1 MADFMSINSTLEGSS
16 AQARAMNRMYGL
28 QRHFYDL
35 SRAYYLLGRDD
46 LIKAL
51 QPSETGT
58 VLEMGCGTGRN
69 LVAAAKQY
77 PSAKFFGFDISTAM
91 LETAGRAVQRND
103 LVGRVDLA
111 QADASDFSATKTFG
125 LEYFDRVFFSYTL
138 SMVPA
143 WQTAIEQGYKALKPG
158 GELHIVDFG
167 NCERL
172 PAFLKAVL
180 YAWLRRFHVTP
191 RQDMGNWLQTL
202 HTKTG
207 AEVSIRPL
215 FRCYAVAVKI
225 TKPPT

>member
-16 AQARAMNRMYGL
+16 AQARAMDRMYGL

-51 QPSETGT
+51 HPPKTGT

-69 LVAAAKQY
+69 LVAAAKHY
-77 PSAKFFGFDISTAM
+77 PAAKFFGFDISTAM

-103 LVGRVDLA
+103 LGGRVELA
-111 QADASDFSATKTFG
+111 QADASDFSASKIFG
-125 LEYFDRVFFSYTL
+125 VEYFDRVFFSYTL
-138 SMVPA
+138 SMIPA

-167 NCERL
+167 KCEGL
-172 PAFLKAVL
+172 PAPVKSLL

-191 RQDMGNWLQTL
+191 RQDLGKWLQAL
-202 HTKTG
+202 RTKTG
-207 AEVSIRPL
+207 ADVSVRPL
-215 FRCYAVAVKI
+215 FRGYAVAAKV
-225 TKPPT
+225 TKPQT